1 MDSDQLR
8 RRTKEFARRIVKLVA
23 ALPNDRRGDVIG
35 SQVLKS
41 GTSIGANYREA
52 LRASSKKH
60 FISILQI
67 VLREADETH
76 YWLEILSESGI
87 VKAEQLKDL
96 TDECYQLIAIFAST
110 IKTAKS
116 GPEILNLKS

>member
-110 IKTAKS
+110 TKTAKS